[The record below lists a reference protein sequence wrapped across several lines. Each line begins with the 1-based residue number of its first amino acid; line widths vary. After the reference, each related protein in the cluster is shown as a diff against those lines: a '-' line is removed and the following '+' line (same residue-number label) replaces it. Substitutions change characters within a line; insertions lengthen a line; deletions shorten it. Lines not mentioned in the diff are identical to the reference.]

1 MPAVESIVG
10 GVRLSTMTTKDSRM
24 YFCRGLIPS
33 LKKDGRFLR
42 EPAPPQQ
49 RRRTLTDVTRS
60 AGLEGAGYSVGVAA
74 EDCANGTFSDVTEHA
89 GTLGARA

>member
-42 EPAPPQQ
+42 DG
-49 RRRTLTDVTRS
+49 TFTDVTQS
-60 AGLEGAGYSVGVAA
+60 GGLEGAGYSVGVAA
-74 EDCANGTFSDVTEHA
+74 GDCANDGGQDF
-89 GTLGARA
+89 